1 MNTSLTNLTQMLLKR
16 TEILFSV
23 FFVVIVAMMIL
34 PLPPI
39 VLDALIG
46 FNLAFSFIVLI
57 TTIYLRTALDISTFP
72 AIILIG
78 TIFRLALTISTT
90 RLILAEAHAGEI
102 IIAFG
107 KFVVAGNVVVGLV
120 VFLIVALVQFI
131 VVTKGAERIAEVG
144 ARFTLDA
151 MPGKQLAID
160 SDLRNGHITPQKALQ
175 RREQLELESQ
185 FFGAMD
191 GSLRFVKGDAIASL
205 VVVAVNLIGGL
216 AIGVF
221 QRGMSFSEAVHLYSL
236 LSIGDGLVA
245 QIPSMLMAIAAG
257 TVVTRVSSDDS
268 GSLGRDIGR
277 QLSRDARALGVAGA
291 MTFAMGFVPGF
302 PGGVLWP
309 LGLLLAGGAYLLVR
323 PSKTKKRMEPRN
335 AVPTEI
341 KPLSRTKF
349 GDPIVATVSEATLDR
364 LDEANFA
371 AQIETRIGALAHSLG
386 VAVTL
391 PTFNPDARIAD
402 DIIHIQVENVPAG
415 VIEASPD
422 MDPEEVAVAVCRV
435 VRRHVGPTFSVEDV
449 AQWLTSLEARLGRL
463 ATQVQENVPQMTLV
477 KVMRTLLSSGVTL
490 SQPRGVLEALLAN
503 AHLYDDTETLAEICR
518 KALGEQVAYGMLDA
532 RGVLSLINFGASWEE
547 AIEAYRYGDTA
558 EARAIAGLTL
568 ESLSKLL
575 SEQIDYLVRN
585 NIDPA
590 GLVESSMRVATQ
602 NYLTRQNINI
612 PLISS
617 EDIPADLSCEI
628 LSSLDVTEEDEREEG
643 VPTSTAA

>member
-16 TEILFSV
+16 TEILFSI

-34 PLPPI
+34 PLPPVI
-39 VLDALIG
+39 IDTLIG
-46 FNLAFSFIVLI
+46 FNLAFSFVVLI
-57 TTIYLRTALDISTFP
+57 TTIYLKTALDISTFP

-78 TIFRLALTISTT
+78 TIFRLALTISST
-90 RLILAEAHAGEI
+90 RLILAEGHAGEI

-107 KFVVAGNVVVGLV
+107 SFVVAGNVVVGLV

-205 VVVAVNLIGGL
+205 VVVAVNLVGGL
-216 AIGVF
+216 AIGMF
-221 QRGMSFSEAVHLYSL
+221 QRGMSFSEAAHLYSL

-257 TVVTRVSSDDS
+257 TVVTRVSSDDAV
-268 GSLGRDIGR
+268 SLGQDIGR
-277 QLSRDARALGVAGA
+277 QLSKDARALGVAGA

-302 PGGVLWP
+302 PATVLWP
-309 LGLLLAGGAYLLVR
+309 LGLLLGGGAYLLVR
-323 PSKTKKRMEPRN
+323 PNKNGKRSDTVRSQAMEQ
-335 AVPTEI
+335 
-341 KPLSRTKF
+341 KLLSRTKF

-364 LDEANFA
+364 LENANFA
-371 AQIETRIGALAHSLG
+371 AHLETRIGALAHSTG

-391 PTFNPDARIAD
+391 PTFNVDTRIAD
-402 DIIHIQVENVPAG
+402 NIIHVQVENVPAG
-415 VIEASPD
+415 VVDASPEAELD
-422 MDPEEVAVAVCRV
+422 TIAIGLCRI

-449 AQWLTSLEARLGRL
+449 AQWLSSLEGRLGRL
-463 ATQVQENVPQMTLV
+463 ASQVQDDVPQMVLV
-477 KVMRTLLSSGVTL
+477 QVIRTLLSSGVTL
-490 SQPRGVLEALLAN
+490 SQPRGLLEALLAN
-503 AHLYDDTETLAEICR
+503 KHLHDDPATLAEIGR
-518 KALGEQVAYGMLDA
+518 KALGEQVAYGMLDV
-532 RGVLSLINFGASWEE
+532 RGVLSLINFGGRWEA
-547 AIEAYRYGDTA
+547 AIEANRYGDTA
-558 EARAIAGLTL
+558 EERAIAGETL
-568 ESLSKLL
+568 ASLSKLL
-575 SEQIDYLVRN
+575 GQQIDYLIRN
-585 NIDPA
+585 NIDPV
-590 GLVESSMRVATQ
+590 GLVDSSVRAVTQ
-602 NYLTRQNINI
+602 SYLASHNIHI

-617 EDIPADLSCEI
+617 EDIPAELSCEI
-628 LSSLDVTEEDEREEG
+628 LSSLDVSDDDEQEEG
-643 VPTSTAA
+643 IPTSTAA